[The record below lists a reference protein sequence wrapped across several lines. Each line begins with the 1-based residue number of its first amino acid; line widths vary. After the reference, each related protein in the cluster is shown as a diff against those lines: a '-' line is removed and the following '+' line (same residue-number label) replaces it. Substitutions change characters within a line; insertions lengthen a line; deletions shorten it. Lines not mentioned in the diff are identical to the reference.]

1 MAGQGVYET
10 LYTAYSGTLSSV
22 TNTYVGQWTPVAT
35 AALGA
40 SGVLYFILLG
50 FLVIRGAVQRP
61 LAELAVSA
69 MKFALA
75 MAAWAA
81 DQSAGNKSE
90 EPDSFDVEP
99 PILKQDLS
107 DEPLPNGDMAR
118 LEKQLARAKQNAAG
132 AERLYKIGVLAKAE
146 VEQRLLKV
154 VRCESDLANARV
166 ARAKEELAEKES
178 QLATGEIT
186 RDELESIKTALAQ
199 LTEAAQVAM
208 AKRERAELE
217 AAEANLRR
225 QQKLLKLGI
234 AGKDDVDR
242 AQEKLD
248 AALAGPAL

>member
-1 MAGQGVYET
+1 MTRIFALPVT
-10 LYTAYSGTLSSV
+10 LL
-22 TNTYVGQWTPVAT
+22 
-35 AALGA
+35 
-40 SGVLYFILLG
+40 
-50 FLVIRGAVQRP
+50 
-61 LAELAVSA
+61 
-69 MKFALA
+69 ALA

-81 DQSAGNKSE
+81 DQPGDNKSE

-99 PILKQDLS
+99 PILKQNLS

-132 AERLYKIGVLAKAE
+132 AERLWKIGVLAKVE

-186 RDELESIKTALAQ
+186 RDELESMKTALAQ
-199 LTEAAQVAM
+199 LTEAAQAAT

-217 AAEANLRR
+217 FAEANLRR
-225 QQKLLKLGI
+225 QQKLLKLGVGQK
-234 AGKDDVDR
+234 ADVTR
-242 AQEKLD
+242 AEEKL
-248 AALAGPAL
+248 AELKEEKN

>member
-1 MAGQGVYET
+1 MAR
-10 LYTAYSGTLSSV
+10 
-22 TNTYVGQWTPVAT
+22 
-35 AALGA
+35 
-40 SGVLYFILLG
+40 I
-50 FLVIRGAVQRP
+50 
-61 LAELAVSA
+61 
-69 MKFALA
+69 FALPVTLFAMA

-99 PILKQDLS
+99 PILKQNLS

-118 LEKQLARAKQNAAG
+118 LEKQFERARQNAAG

-178 QLATGEIT
+178 QLASGEIT
-186 RDELESIKTALAQ
+186 RDELESMKTALAQ
-199 LTEAAQVAM
+199 LTEAAQVAT

-234 AGKDDVDR
+234 GQKSDVTH
-242 AQEKLD
+242 AEEKL
-248 AALAGPAL
+248 AELKAQNIR

>member
-1 MAGQGVYET
+1 MTRIFTPLV
-10 LYTAYSGTLSSV
+10 TAC
-22 TNTYVGQWTPVAT
+22 
-35 AALGA
+35 
-40 SGVLYFILLG
+40 
-50 FLVIRGAVQRP
+50 
-61 LAELAVSA
+61 
-69 MKFALA
+69 ALA
-75 MAAWAA
+75 IAAWAA
-81 DQSAGNKSE
+81 DQSAENKSE

-99 PILKQDLS
+99 PILKQNLS
-107 DEPLPNGDMAR
+107 DEPLPNGDLAR
-118 LEKQLARAKQNAAG
+118 LEKQLGRARQNAAG

-186 RDELESIKTALAQ
+186 SDELESMKTALAQ
-199 LTEAAQVAM
+199 LTEAAQVAT

-234 AGKDDVDR
+234 GQKSDVTH
-242 AQEKLD
+242 AEEKL
-248 AALAGPAL
+248 AELKTPKN

>member
-1 MAGQGVYET
+1 MARIFALPVT
-10 LYTAYSGTLSSV
+10 L
-22 TNTYVGQWTPVAT
+22 
-35 AALGA
+35 
-40 SGVLYFILLG
+40 
-50 FLVIRGAVQRP
+50 
-61 LAELAVSA
+61 
-69 MKFALA
+69 FALA

-81 DQSAGNKSE
+81 DQSGGNKSE

-99 PILKQDLS
+99 PILKQNLS

-118 LEKQLARAKQNAAG
+118 LEKQLERARQNAAG

-146 VEQRLLKV
+146 VEQRFLKV
-154 VRCESDLANARV
+154 VRCESDLANGRV

-186 RDELESIKTALAQ
+186 RDELESMKTALAQ
-199 LTEAAQVAM
+199 LTEAAQAAA

-234 AGKDDVDR
+234 GQKSDVTH
-242 AQEKLD
+242 AEEKL
-248 AALAGPAL
+248 AELKAQNNR